1 MLKAVLF
8 DLDQTLMDWSQVE
21 PWEDYQ
27 WQRITAL
34 LDYARQTLDAPPE
47 LTPETLL
54 AAFHQASS
62 VAWQRAR
69 LTLQA
74 PSVSAVLVE
83 ALAAVGVSVHEADST
98 AVLRAYSGRPPAGE
112 RAYPD
117 VLDVLPQI
125 QACGV
130 ALGLITNSAHPMYLR
145 DYELRATG
153 MLDLFPM
160 CRLSA
165 VDVGVIKPHP
175 DIFKYGLDLLGVEPH
190 EAVFVGDSLEA
201 DVAGAQGAGIYS
213 VWIARE
219 GEAVEAND
227 EIVPDAAITTLHE
240 LLPVLDRWFPGWRNG
255 HGP

>member
-8 DLDQTLMDWSQVE
+8 DLDQTLLDWSQVE
-21 PWEDYQ
+21 SWEDYQ
-27 WQRITAL
+27 RQRVTAL
-34 LDYARQTLDAPPE
+34 LDYARQELNAPAE
-47 LTPETLL
+47 LTSVMLF
-54 AAFHQASS
+54 AAFQQASS
-62 VAWQRAR
+62 VAWEHAR
-69 LTLQA
+69 LTLRA
-74 PSVSAVLVE
+74 PSVSAALVE
-83 ALAAVGVSVHEADST
+83 ALAAMGVSVHEADST
-98 AVLRAYSGRPPAGE
+98 AVLRAYSGRPPEGE

-117 VLDVLPQI
+117 VFAVLPQI
-125 QACGV
+125 QAHGV

-145 DYELRATG
+145 DHELRATG
-153 MLDLFPM
+153 MLDLFPT

-175 DIFKYGLDLLGVEPH
+175 DIFKYGLDLLGAEPH
-190 EAVFVGDSLEA
+190 EAVFVGDNLEA

-240 LLPVLDRWFPGWRNG
+240 LLPVLDGWFPGWRNG
-255 HGP
+255 HGR